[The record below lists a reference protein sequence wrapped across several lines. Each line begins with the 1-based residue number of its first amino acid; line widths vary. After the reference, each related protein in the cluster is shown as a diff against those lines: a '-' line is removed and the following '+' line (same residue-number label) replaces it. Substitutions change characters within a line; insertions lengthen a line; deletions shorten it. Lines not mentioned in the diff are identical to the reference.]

1 MKYLKLKK
9 RIKELENEKF
19 AISWSKFEL
28 GRENEQLKE
37 RIELLKKLNKELIQ
51 EKAFLNIELEKK
63 LKEPI
68 SFNISMDKESVDDI
82 VKKVTE
88 NVLGKEEKHE
98 CTEICF
104 KHHVLDPIQADIYSR
119 FGDDIVTRSENLDEM
134 VQFVETWRKKLIIEY
149 PFLKDLYTMNFGN
162 LTAVYK

>member
-9 RIKELENEKF
+9 RIKELERLHS
-19 AISWSKFEL
+19 ASSWSKFKL

-37 RIELLKKLNKELIQ
+37 RIERLEKLNKELIH
-51 EKAFLNIELEKK
+51 EKAFLNLELEKK

-88 NVLGKEEKHE
+88 NVLGKQEHE

-104 KHHVLDPIQADIYSR
+104 KHHVLNPIQADIYSK

-149 PFLKDLYTMNFGN
+149 PFLKDLYTMNFGE

>member
-9 RIKELENEKF
+9 RIKELEKLHSDS
-19 AISWSKFEL
+19 SWSKFKL
-28 GRENEQLKE
+28 GKENEQLKE
-37 RIELLKKLNKELIQ
+37 KIERLEKLNTELIH
-51 EKAFLNIELEKK
+51 EKAFLNLELEKK

-68 SFNISMDKESVDDI
+68 SFSISMDKESVDDI

-88 NVLGKEEKHE
+88 NVLGKQKHE

-119 FGDDIVTRSENLDEM
+119 FGDDVATRSKNLDEM

-149 PFLKDLYTMNFGN
+149 PFLKDLYTMNFGK
-162 LTAVYK
+162 LTAVYE

>member
-1 MKYLKLKK
+1 MNYLKLKNK
-9 RIKELENEKF
+9 IKKLEDEKL
-19 AISWSKFEL
+19 AMSWSKFKLEK
-28 GRENEQLKE
+28 ENEQLKE
-37 RIELLKKLNKELIQ
+37 KIGRLGKLNKDLVQ
-51 EKAFLNIELEKK
+51 EKAILNFELDKK
-63 LKEPI
+63 QKEPI
-68 SFNISMDKESVDDI
+68 SFNISMDKKDIDDI

-104 KHHVLDPIQADIYSR
+104 KHHVLEPIQTDIYSN
-119 FGDDIVTRSENLDEM
+119 FGDDIVTRSENLNEM

-149 PFLKDLYTMNFGN
+149 PFLKDLYTMNFGE